1 MDWACPAL
9 AQQQPND
16 PSRTSPLRQRPWH
29 SMVRRKRYPHRLRL
43 DSTGLPMPRARRD
56 ARAASPQREPQRI
69 PRSQASTSEV
79 PGTDQS
85 RGLDGYTC
93 RNRPSFSSSL
103 HGCGRCIR
111 PKDEKDKAPLS
122 SRSCGRSLASLY
134 DGRRPHFALDRRTP
148 DQAYYASLPLTPV
161 GVPLNDAGILF
172 KEPEPPLGMA
182 GGEVMGSESRW
193 LRVTVACGSGCT

>member
-1 MDWACPAL
+1 MRPFTFSIAL
-9 AQQQPND
+9 GLGVPG
-16 PSRTSPLRQRPWH
+16 SRTTLVELRRYVSDRVH

-43 DSTGLPMPRARRD
+43 ASTGLLMPRARQD

-134 DGRRPHFALDRRTP
+134 NGRRPHFALDRRTP
-148 DQAYYASLPLTPV
+148 DQAYYASRPLC
-161 GVPLNDAGILF
+161 
-172 KEPEPPLGMA
+172 
-182 GGEVMGSESRW
+182 
-193 LRVTVACGSGCT
+193 VAA